1 MGDPEM
7 VSRAERAA
15 VCLERAWER
24 WRIMHGLSAEPTPPV
39 SSYVGYSIEE
49 PWGRPRVVFGVDA
62 KEAELLA
69 ALLDRHECVGPFYE
83 PSQPSDGQGLLPVGE
98 GVLFDGAGVV
108 PDGQGFFP
116 VGEEMLLDGH
126 AVAAAGDSPDLHR
139 RDDGAEEPSETSTDY
154 VSLNGAGERRRAEP
168 ADTDSAGHAAAGQ
181 AEPPGPADGDYQEVA
196 GGFDQADGHDAGFA
210 GGDPVGPAG
219 SGYADVADGLLQAA
233 DGCDAGFAVGGPA
246 QRGTPDTAGRAAG
259 VPAEPAGGD
268 FAGEAEPGV
277 NDPAGPN
284 LAGQAGP
291 DLGGPEAEDHGNV
304 SIAAEL
310 AGWAAGELP
319 GQASARLAEWAAMGR
334 APRRASK
341 PGGKPGVGAAGV
353 GNR

>member
-15 VCLERAWER
+15 VSLERAWER

-83 PSQPSDGQGLLPVGE
+83 PSQPSDGQGLLPMGE
-98 GVLFDGAGVV
+98 GVLLDGAGIV

-126 AVAAAGDSPDLHR
+126 AAAAAEDSPDLHH
-139 RDDGAEEPSETSTDY
+139 RDDGADEPGETSTDY
-154 VSLNGAGERRRAEP
+154 VSLNGAGARRRAEP

-181 AEPPGPADGDYQEVA
+181 AEPAEPADGDHQEVA

-210 GGDPVGPAG
+210 GGDPAGPAG

-233 DGCDAGFAVGGPA
+233 DGD
-246 QRGTPDTAGRAAG
+246 
-259 VPAEPAGGD
+259 
-268 FAGEAEPGV
+268 
-277 NDPAGPN
+277 

-291 DLGGPEAEDHGNV
+291 DLGVPEADDHGNV

-341 PGGKPGVGAAGV
+341 PAGNPGVGAAGV

>member
-15 VCLERAWER
+15 VSLERAWER

-69 ALLDRHECVGPFYE
+69 ALLDRHECVGPFFE
-83 PSQPSDGQGLLPVGE
+83 PSLPGGGQDMIQDGHRMMH
-98 GVLFDGAGVV
+98 
-108 PDGQGFFP
+108 DGQGFLP
-116 VGEEMLLDGH
+116 VSEEVLLDGH
-126 AVAAAGDSPDLHR
+126 AAAAAEDSPDLAPGGSAATRDHQDGHGFPAKAER
-139 RDDGAEEPSETSTDY
+139 HHRDDGAEEPGETSNDY
-154 VSLNGAGERRRAEP
+154 VSLNGAGAQRPAGPAES
-168 ADTDSAGHAAAGQ
+168 DSAGPAAAGQ
-181 AEPPGPADGDYQEVA
+181 AESADEDYQEVA
-196 GGFDQADGHDAGFA
+196 GGFDQADGHDEGFA
-210 GGDPVGPAG
+210 GGDPGGPAG

-233 DGCDAGFAVGGPA
+233 DGD
-246 QRGTPDTAGRAAG
+246 
-259 VPAEPAGGD
+259 
-268 FAGEAEPGV
+268 
-277 NDPAGPN
+277 

-291 DLGGPEAEDHGNV
+291 DLGGPGADYHGNM

-334 APRRASK
+334 APKR
-341 PGGKPGVGAAGV
+341 
-353 GNR
+353 